1 MKSSNIWLFGAKTTL
16 KQRFLV
22 CQAEELFFLPPYKTN
37 KRRKCYG
44 KKTDFFVLLLQIAV
58 EYGILKTQRFIFPQ
72 KEGWNM
78 NMKYTMRIAAM
89 LLLSLLT
96 ACTARHPNVREIP
109 ETADTYYAYQ
119 DGLADWLTP
128 EENYIYD
135 SDGDSSDG
143 IVRIGWQRSSVEN
156 CFFRCPDSP

>member
-1 MKSSNIWLFGAKTTL
+1 MK
-16 KQRFLV
+16 
-22 CQAEELFFLPPYKTN
+22 
-37 KRRKCYG
+37 
-44 KKTDFFVLLLQIAV
+44 
-58 EYGILKTQRFIFPQ
+58 
-72 KEGWNM
+72 
-78 NMKYTMRIAAM
+78 MKYTMRIAAM
-89 LLLSLLT
+89 LLLSLLS

-143 IVRIGWQRSSVEN
+143 IVRIGWQEEFGGKLCFSLSRRSINAHKSNLLTYVDLTSGEGEKHYA
-156 CFFRCPDSP
+156 CADPQCTHTMEEGCPYLDLYALTPKTDTAFFALRHNLRE